1 MTKATHIK
9 ENIYLVLAC
18 HFGVSIYYHHGGKHV
33 TMQAGLV
40 HEVLTSLHLDQNV
53 TSNLDPSCPLLVLAG
68 TGTCFF
74 GSITG
79 SLPRPGCL
87 RTSSVN

>member
-1 MTKATHIK
+1 MTKATLIK
-9 ENIYLVLAC
+9 ANIYLVLAC
-18 HFGVSIYYHHGGKHV
+18 HFGVSVYYHHGGKHV
-33 TMQAGLV
+33 TMQAGLLL
-40 HEVLTSLHLDQNV
+40 EVLTSLHLDQN
-53 TSNLDPSCPLLVLAG
+53 CPLLLLAR

>member
-33 TMQAGLV
+33 TMQAGLLL
-40 HEVLTSLHLDQNV
+40 EVLTSLHLDQNV
-53 TSNLDPSCPLLVLAG
+53 TL
-68 TGTCFF
+68 
-74 GSITG
+74 I
-79 SLPRPGCL
+79 
-87 RTSSVN
+87 